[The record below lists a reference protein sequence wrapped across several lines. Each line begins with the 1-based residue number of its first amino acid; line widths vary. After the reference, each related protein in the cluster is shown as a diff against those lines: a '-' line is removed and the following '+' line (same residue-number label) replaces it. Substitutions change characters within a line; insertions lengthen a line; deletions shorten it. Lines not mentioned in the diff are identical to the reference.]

1 MSELKRVVLLSI
13 VALVSVPA
21 LAGAQ
26 SQAPT
31 AARGPLVE
39 VILALDAPPLARGGH
54 VRTLSAV
61 QGNVEAGLAQTV
73 PELTVQRRYSTVLDG
88 LAVRLPQSEV
98 DRLQSVDG
106 VTKVYPNVS
115 YHALRTTT
123 PSFIGAPALWG
134 PRLSSAGQG
143 VKIGI
148 IDDGVDRVHPYF
160 SARGYK
166 MPRGFPKGNKRFTD
180 AKVIVARAFAPRSPT
195 WKYARRPF
203 DPVNSDHAT
212 HVAGIAAGNYRTRVT
227 RTSRVSGVA
236 PKAYLGNYKVL
247 TIPDR
252 DFGLNGNSAEI
263 VAGIEA
269 AVRDGMD
276 VINLSLGEAEIDPS
290 HDIVARALDGAA
302 AAGVVPV
309 VAAGN
314 EYEDLGAGSVTSP
327 GSSASA
333 ITVAAESQS
342 GPSISYFSSGGPT
355 PVSLRMKPDVT
366 APGEDVLSSVPRR
379 EGLWASFSGTS
390 MAAPHVAGAAALL
403 RQRHRGWTV
412 EQIKSALVLTGKP
425 VLGPGGDEADTTRE
439 GGGTID
445 LVRADRPLV
454 FASPTS
460 LAFGFVKPGTSSVRQ
475 LALSDAGGGAGDW
488 TVSTTLQQSANG
500 VTLSVPPVSAVPGPL
515 VITATASPTA
525 AEATHTG
532 FVVLQRGTDRR
543 RIPFWFRVAAPKL
556 GLEQTTPL
564 TRTGT
569 YHGDT
574 RGHPALVDSYRYPD
588 DARFLGVTRS
598 LLGPEQ
604 VFRVSVTRTVANFGV
619 AVIGGAHGIEP
630 RVVRAGDE
638 NQLLGQIGLP
648 LNANPYLPSYET
660 PMPVAGGVLPGP
672 GDYDVVFD
680 SGTGAG
686 AGAFTFRFWINDT
699 TPPRLKLIST
709 RGRQLRVRA
718 VDTGAGIDPQFVS
731 LSVDGYAY
739 PVHYDASR
747 REITAPLREKLR
759 RGRHTFTLRVSD
771 YQEPKNMENV
781 PKILPNT
788 SRLHAAFRIG

>member
-1 MSELKRVVLLSI
+1 MSKLKRVVLLSI
-13 VALVSVPA
+13 VAMVSVPA

-26 SQAPT
+26 SQVPDPS
-31 AARGPLVE
+31 RGRLVD
-39 VILALDAPPLARGGH
+39 VILTLDPPPVARGGQ

-61 QGNVEAGLAQTV
+61 QGNVEAGLAQNV
-73 PELTVQRRYSTVLDG
+73 PDLTVQRRFSTVLDG
-88 LAVRLPQSEV
+88 LAVRLPQSEL

-115 YHALRTTT
+115 YHSLRSTT

-134 PRLSSAGQG
+134 RKLSSAGQS

-148 IDDGVDRVHPYF
+148 IDDGLDRTHPYF
-160 SARGYK
+160 KARGYR

-180 AKVIVARAFAPRSPT
+180 AKVIVARAFAPRSPK
-195 WKYARRPF
+195 WKYASRPF
-203 DPVNSDHAT
+203 DPRNSEHAT
-212 HVAGIAAGNYRTRVT
+212 HVAGIAAGNYRTRA
-227 RTSRVSGVA
+227 RGSRISGVA
-236 PKAYLGNYKVL
+236 PKAYIGNYKVL
-247 TIPDR
+247 TIPD
-252 DFGLNGNSAEI
+252 DGFGLNGNSAEI

-290 HDIVARALDGAA
+290 RDIVARALDGAA

-314 EYEDLGAGSVTSP
+314 DYEDLGAGSVTSP

-333 ITVAAESQS
+333 ITAAAENQN
-342 GPSISYFSSGGPT
+342 GPFIASFSSGGPT
-355 PVSLRMKPDVT
+355 PLSLRMKPDVT
-366 APGEDVLSSVPRR
+366 APGEGVLSSVPRR
-379 EGLWASFSGTS
+379 VGLWASFSGTS

-425 VLGPGGDEADTTRE
+425 VLGPGGTEVDTTRE

-445 LVRADRPLV
+445 LVRADRPLL
-454 FASPTS
+454 FSSPTS
-460 LAFGFVKPGTSSVRQ
+460 LSFGFVKPGLSSTRQ
-475 LALSDAGGGAGDW
+475 VALSDAGGGAGDW
-488 TVSTTLQQSANG
+488 SVSTTLQQPAAG
-500 VTLSVPPVSAVPGPL
+500 ATVTVLPLATVPGPL
-515 VITATASPTA
+515 VVTATAPPGAT
-525 AEATHTG
+525 EATHTG
-532 FVVLQRGTDRR
+532 FVVLQRGSDRR

-556 GLEQTTPL
+556 GQAQTTPL
-564 TRTGT
+564 IKTGA
-569 YHGDT
+569 YQGDT
-574 RGHPALVDSYRYPD
+574 RGRPAIVNAYRYPE
-588 DARFLGVTRS
+588 DARMLGVSRT

-604 VFRVSVTRTVANFGV
+604 VFRVSLSRSVANFGV
-619 AVIGGAHGIEP
+619 AITGGARNIEP

-638 NQLLGQIGLP
+638 NLLLGEIGLP
-648 LNANPYLPSYET
+648 FNANPYLPAYGT
-660 PMPVAGGVLPGP
+660 PMPVAGAVLPAP

-680 SGTGAG
+680 SGTVAG
-686 AGAFTFRFWINDT
+686 AGAFTFRFWIGDT

-709 RGRQLRVRA
+709 RGGRLRVRA
-718 VDTGAGIDPQFVS
+718 VDNGAGIDPQLVR
-731 LSVDGYAY
+731 LSVDGHARSAR
-739 PVHYDASR
+739 YDASR
-747 REITAPLREKLR
+747 SEITASLKGLR
-759 RGRHTFTLRVSD
+759 RGRHRLTLLVSD

-788 SRLHAAFRIG
+788 SRLHAAFRVR

>member
-26 SQAPT
+26 SQPPD

-39 VILALDAPPLARGGH
+39 VILTLDAPPLARGGH

-73 PELTVQRRYSTVLDG
+73 SELTVQRRYSTVLDG

-98 DRLQSVDG
+98 DRLQGVDG

-115 YHALRTTT
+115 YHSLRTTT

-160 SARGYK
+160 RARRYK
-166 MPRGFPKGNKRFTD
+166 MPRGFPKGSKRFTD
-180 AKVIVARAFAPRSPT
+180 AKVIVARAFAPRAPK
-195 WKYARRPF
+195 WKFARRPY
-203 DPVNSDHAT
+203 DPLNSEHAT
-212 HVAGIAAGNYRTRVT
+212 HVAGIAAGNYRTRA
-227 RTSRVSGVA
+227 RGSRISGVA
-236 PKAYLGNYKVL
+236 PRAYIGNYKVL
-247 TIPDR
+247 TIPD
-252 DFGLNGNSAEI
+252 DGFGLNGNSAEI

-269 AVRDGMD
+269 AVRDGMN

-290 HDIVARALDGAA
+290 RDIVARALDGAA

-314 EYEDLGAGSVTSP
+314 DYEDLGGGSVTSP

-333 ITVAAESQS
+333 ITAAAENQN
-342 GPSISYFSSGGPT
+342 GPFIASFSSGGPT
-355 PVSLRMKPDVT
+355 PLSLRMKPDVT

-379 EGLWASFSGTS
+379 AGLWASFSGTS

-412 EQIKSALVLTGKP
+412 EQIKSALVQTGKP
-425 VLGPGGDEADTTRE
+425 VLGPGGAEVDTTRE

-445 LVRADRPLV
+445 LVRADRPLL

-460 LAFGFVKPGTSSVRQ
+460 LSFGFVKPGVSSTREV
-475 LALSDAGGGAGDW
+475 ALSDAGGGAGDW
-488 TVSTTLQQSANG
+488 SVSTTLQQPAAG
-500 VTLSVPPVSAVPGPL
+500 AAVAVLPTATVPGPL
-515 VITATASPTA
+515 AVTATATA
-525 AEATHTG
+525 GATEATHTG
-532 FVVLQRGTDRR
+532 FVVLQRGSDRR

-556 GLEQTTPL
+556 GQAQTTPL
-564 TRTGT
+564 KQTGT
-569 YHGDT
+569 YQGDT
-574 RGHPALVDSYRYPD
+574 RGRPALVNAYRYPE
-588 DARFLGVTRS
+588 DARMLGVSRT

-604 VFRVSVTRTVANFGV
+604 VFRVSLGRSVANFGV
-619 AVIGGAHGIEP
+619 AVTGGARNIEP

-638 NQLLGQIGLP
+638 NQLLGEIGLP
-648 LNANPYLPSYET
+648 FNANPYLPAYGT
-660 PMPVAGGVLPGP
+660 PMPVAGAVLPAR

-680 SGTGAG
+680 SGTVAG
-686 AGAFTFRFWINDT
+686 AGAFTFRFWIGDT

-709 RGRQLRVRA
+709 RGGRLRVRA
-718 VDTGAGIDPQFVS
+718 VDNGAGIDPRFVR
-731 LSVDGYAY
+731 LSVDGHARSAR
-739 PVHYDASR
+739 HDASR
-747 REITAPLREKLR
+747 NEITASLKGLR
-759 RGRHTFTLRVSD
+759 RGRHSLTLLVSD

-788 SRLHAAFRIG
+788 SRLRAVFRVR

>member
-1 MSELKRVVLLSI
+1 MSALLRVVLLSI
-13 VALVSVPA
+13 LALVSVPA

-26 SQAPT
+26 SQAPD
-31 AARGPLVE
+31 AARGPLAE
-39 VILALDAPPLARGGH
+39 VIVTLDAPPLARGGH
-54 VRTLSAV
+54 LRTLSAV
-61 QGNVEAGLAQTV
+61 QGNVEAGLAATV
-73 PELTVQRRYSTVLDG
+73 PDLTVQRRFSTVVDG
-88 LAVRLPQSEV
+88 LAVKLPQSEV

-115 YHALRTTT
+115 YHTMRVTT

-134 PRLSSAGQG
+134 PRLANAGQS

-180 AKVIVARAFAPRSPT
+180 AKVIVARAFAPRSPK

-203 DPVNSDHAT
+203 DPLTSEHAT
-212 HVAGIAAGNYRTRVT
+212 HVAGIAAGNYRTNARGN
-227 RTSRVSGVA
+227 RVSGVA
-236 PKAYLGNYKVL
+236 PRAYIGNYKVL
-247 TIPDR
+247 TIPD
-252 DFGLNGNSAEI
+252 DGFGLNGNSAEI

-290 HDIVARALDGAA
+290 RDIVARALDGAA

-314 EYEDLGAGSVTSP
+314 DYEDFGAGSVTSP

-333 ITVAAESQS
+333 ITAAAESQS
-342 GPSISYFSSGGPT
+342 GPFISSFSSGGPT
-355 PVSLRMKPDVT
+355 PLSLRMKPDVT

-379 EGLWASFSGTS
+379 DGTWARFSGTS

-403 RQRHRGWTV
+403 RQRHRSWTV

-425 VLGPGGDEADTTRE
+425 VLGPGGAEVDTTRE

-460 LAFGFVKPGTSSVRQ
+460 LAFGFVAPGGSTPRQ
-475 LALSDAGGGAGDW
+475 VALSDAGGGAGEW
-488 TVSTTLQQSANG
+488 TVSATLQQPAAG
-500 VTLSVPPVSAVPGPL
+500 ATVTVPPLVTIPGPL
-515 VITATASPTA
+515 AITATAAPGA

-543 RIPFWFRVAAPKL
+543 RIPFWFRVASPKL
-556 GLEQTTPL
+556 GLEPTTPL

-574 RGHPALVDSYRYPD
+574 RGRPALVSSYRYPE
-588 DARFLGVTRS
+588 DARTIGVERT

-604 VFRVSVTRTVANFGV
+604 VFRVSITRPVANFGV
-619 AVIGGAHGIEP
+619 VVVASAHSNVEP

-648 LNANPYLPSYET
+648 FNANPYLPAYGT
-660 PMPVAGGVLPGP
+660 PMPVAGGVLPAP

-680 SGTGAG
+680 SGSGAG

-699 TPPRLKLIST
+699 TPPRLKLISVH
-709 RGRQLRVRA
+709 GRKLRVSA
-718 VDTGAGIDPQFVS
+718 ADNGAGIDPRFIR
-731 LSVDGYAY
+731 LSVDGYKY
-739 PVHYDASR
+739 PVRYDASR
-747 REITAPLREKLR
+747 GEITASLKKKLR
-759 RGRHTFTLRVSD
+759 RGRHRFTLRVSD

-788 SRLHAAFRIG
+788 ARLHAAFTIR